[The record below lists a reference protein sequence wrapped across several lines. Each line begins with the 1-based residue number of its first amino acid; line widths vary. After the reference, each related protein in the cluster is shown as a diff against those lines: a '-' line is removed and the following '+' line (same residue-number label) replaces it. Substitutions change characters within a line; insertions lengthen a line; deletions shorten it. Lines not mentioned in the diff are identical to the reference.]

1 MKKHNI
7 VKRLCVSLAGVPV
20 TFIIAR
26 VLDIASGLR
35 VERLKAADPGFPH
48 TLAQI
53 LEKSGLDAL
62 GFLPFL
68 GSCLCFGWAFMNFL
82 EYLQTRASER
92 AGKQQGE
99 TR

>member
-20 TFIIAR
+20 TFVIAR
-26 VLDIASGLR
+26 ILDIASGLR
-35 VERLKAADPGFPH
+35 IDRLKAADPEFPH
-48 TLAQI
+48 TLTQI

-68 GSCLCFGWAFMNFL
+68 VCCLCFGWAFTNFL
-82 EYLQTRASER
+82 EYLQTWTAER
-92 AGKQQGE
+92 AGKQAGGAE
-99 TR
+99 